1 MFFRILK
8 KDLKRK
14 RTMNAILF
22 LFIILAATFLASSVS
37 NLIAITGAVDHFI
50 GISKV
55 PDYFFISILG
65 QEEDAI
71 ANYLKGNETVK
82 DYEVIDTFNITN
94 DRISIVEAS
103 ADATEKYERTNMLC
117 VQAVSD
123 NFMKVFDQEGNPL
136 QLKQGE
142 IAFAK
147 VEAEKNNLEIG
158 DVVSIAVGD
167 VEQEF
172 TIAALTKDAVFGSS
186 MMGFKRL
193 LISREDFDAFAAQEN
208 LVHTEIYCVNY
219 TDEAAFFDDF
229 RQQNFSLISNVKKD
243 VIPMCYIMDMLIAG
257 ILVIVS
263 VCLILIAFLVLR
275 FTIVFSLQE
284 DYREIGI
291 MKAIGMT
298 DAGIKGIYL
307 VKYFAIAVLGAAVGF
322 AASFPFGGM
331 LLEQAVVN
339 IVAEETKQ
347 NYWIHMLCALG
358 IVGIVLAFCNSSANK
373 LKKFSSIDAIRSGS
387 NGERYQAKNRMKL
400 WKRRRLSPG
409 LYMACNDILSSPKR
423 FLVLGT
429 IFCIG
434 TLLVLL
440 PLSAAHT
447 LKDDNIISLFGLSP
461 SDAYID
467 TGTADIYVAEKSKK
481 YLLADLDK
489 LEKELRENGLDARV
503 GSVLGY
509 SIPVYA
515 DDPGELYNYYI
526 FQEVGNLAGT
536 YTLLEGREPT
546 LKNELVLTE
555 ITAEEM
561 GVVIGD
567 SVYFQYPDGAQ
578 EFVVTGIYQ
587 SMMNMGYGMR
597 VSRAAELEDAYISG
611 MLCMQAEVEDMES
624 EEACERIGALFPDS
638 KVLMADEFLDSMIGG
653 VIGQIDSLIYL
664 IVVVVLT
671 INSLITV
678 LTMKTMMAGERGDIA
693 LLRSIGFGKQ
703 SLRRWQIER
712 ILLVLAAAIL
722 TGIVLAKVLSPV
734 TIGPIFAMMGAS
746 SIELAADPLETY
758 VVYPLLLLVV
768 TGFSAFLCAGEV
780 GKVDSKEVNNVE

>member
-22 LFIILAATFLASSVS
+22 LFIILAATFLASSVG

-55 PDYFFISILG
+55 PDYFFISILE
-65 QEEDAI
+65 QKEDAI
-71 ANYLKGNETVK
+71 ANYLKGNETVT

-94 DRISIVEAS
+94 DRISIVKAKNPEA
-103 ADATEKYERTNMLC
+103 EKYERTNILC
-117 VQAVSD
+117 VEAVPEQ
-123 NFMKVFDQEGNPL
+123 FMGVFDRDGNPL
-136 QLKQGE
+136 HLKQGE

-147 VEAEKNNLEIG
+147 VEAEQNGLEIG
-158 DVVSIAVGD
+158 DVVSITVGD
-167 VEQEF
+167 VKQEF

-193 LISREDFDAFAAQEN
+193 LISQEDFDTFAAQEN
-208 LVHTEIYCVNY
+208 LVYTVIYCVDY
-219 TDEAAFFDDF
+219 TDEAAFLDDF
-229 RQQNFSLISNVKKD
+229 RQQNFSLISDVKKD

-263 VCLILIAFLVLR
+263 ICLILIAFLVLR

-307 VKYFAIAVLGAAVGF
+307 VKYFAIAALGAAVGF

-331 LLEQAVVN
+331 LLEQAMEN
-339 IVAEETKQ
+339 IVVQGTEQ
-347 NYWIHMLCALG
+347 NFWIHVLCALG
-358 IVGIVLAFCNSSANK
+358 IVGIVLVFCNSSANK
-373 LKKFSSIDAIRSGS
+373 LKKFSAIDAIRSGS
-387 NGERYQAKNRMKL
+387 NGERYQTKNRMKL
-400 WKRRRLSPG
+400 WKRKMMNPG
-409 LYMACNDILSSPKR
+409 FYMACNDILSSPKR
-423 FLVLGT
+423 FGVLGI

-434 TLLVLL
+434 TLLILL

-461 SDAYID
+461 FDAYID
-467 TGTADIYVAEKSKK
+467 TGTTDIYIAEKSKEF
-481 YLLADLDK
+481 LLSDLDK
-489 LEKELRENGLDARV
+489 MEEELREQGLDARV
-503 GSVLGY
+503 GCVLGY
-509 SIPVYA
+509 SIPIYA
-515 DDPGELYNYYI
+515 EDPEELYSFYV
-526 FQEVGNLAGT
+526 FQEVGELEGS
-536 YTLLEGREPT
+536 YTLLEGKEPT
-546 LKNELVLTE
+546 IKNELVLTE
-555 ITAEEM
+555 LTAEEL
-561 GVVIGD
+561 GVAIGD
-567 SVYFQYPDGAQ
+567 RVHLQYSDGQQ
-578 EFVVTGIYQ
+578 EFIVTGTYQ
-587 SMMNMGYGMR
+587 SMMNMGYGIR

-611 MLCMQAEVEDMES
+611 LLCIQAEIENMES
-624 EEACERIGALFPDS
+624 EEACERIGTVLPDY

-653 VIGQIDSLIYL
+653 IIGQIDLLTYL
-664 IVVVVLT
+664 ILGIVLA
-671 INSLITV
+671 INCLITV
-678 LTMKTMMAGERGDIA
+678 LTMKTMIAGERGDIA

-722 TGIVLAKVLSPV
+722 TGTVLAKVLSPV
-734 TIGPIFAMMGAS
+734 TVGPIFVMMGAS
-746 SIELAADPLETY
+746 SIELAVDPLETY

-780 GKVDSKEVNNVE
+780 GKVDPKEVNNAE